1 MSTPCGNAVQQ
12 LASHSL
18 RHTSQMLDPRLK
30 VLAERINALVE
41 MSPYTKAE
49 IARLVGLDRSAI
61 SKWVTGERT
70 PTLKNLM
77 DLAAVLQV
85 EMTDLWE
92 GPEAVPATPEQ
103 RAMIERMAHMDEA
116 QQQAFLAL
124 AESFMKAKP

>member
-1 MSTPCGNAVQQ
+1 
-12 LASHSL
+12 
-18 RHTSQMLDPRLK
+18 MLDPRLK

-92 GPEAVPATPEQ
+92 GPEAIPATPEQ
-103 RAMIERMAHMDEA
+103 RAMVERMAHMDPA